1 MDKKK
6 IFIGLGIIAVI
17 GGVYYFY
24 NKSKNAQTGN
34 TGGDTTGGDTTGG
47 ENKSA
52 DTVAPVPEAETPTA
66 PTKAPLESKKDKRK
80 ACGIEPKKI
89 TGLLTGGVAMINFKK
104 RKAKWQQCVDAGGK
118 SGFEGDF
125 DEFEESYM
133 DFDNNFDISF

>member
-6 IFIGLGIIAVI
+6 IFIGLGVIAVI
-17 GGVYYFY
+17 GGIFYFY

-34 TGGDTTGGDTTGG
+34 TGGQSTGG

-52 DTVAPVPEAETPTA
+52 DTVTPAPTTETPTE
-66 PTKAPLESKKDKRK
+66 PTKAPLESKKDRRK

-89 TGLLTGGVAMINFKK
+89 TGILTGGIAMINFKK

-125 DEFEESYM
+125 DEFQESYM

>member
-104 RKAKWQQCVDAGGK
+104 RKAK
-118 SGFEGDF
+118 
-125 DEFEESYM
+125 
-133 DFDNNFDISF
+133 